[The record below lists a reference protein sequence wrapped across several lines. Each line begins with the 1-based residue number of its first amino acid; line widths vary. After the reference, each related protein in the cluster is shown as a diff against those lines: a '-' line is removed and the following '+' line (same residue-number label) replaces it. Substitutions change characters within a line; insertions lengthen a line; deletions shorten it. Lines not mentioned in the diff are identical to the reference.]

1 MTAESI
7 QLEDILLYN
16 KNVSKNKVTFLQI
29 SIFQNQLLLM

>member
-16 KNVSKNKVTFLQI
+16 KNVSKNKVTFLHI